1 MKWLIA
7 PFALIGLAAAAA
19 VFFWRKKSRSSYW
32 GQAKDKATSAVSN
45 AADQVKSA
53 VSS

>member
-7 PFALIGLAAAAA
+7 PFTLIGLAAVAG
-19 VFFWRKKSRSSYW
+19 VFFRRKKSTSSYW
-32 GQAKDKATSAVSN
+32 GQAKDKATSAVSG

>member
-7 PFALIGLAAAAA
+7 PLALIGLGAAAA
-19 VFFWRKKSRSSYW
+19 VFFWRRKSTSSYW
-32 GQAKDKATSAVSN
+32 GQAKDKATSAVSG
-45 AADQVKSA
+45 AAGQVKSA

>member
-7 PFALIGLAAAAA
+7 LLALIGLGAAAI
-19 VFFWRKKSRSSYW
+19 FRRRRSTSSYW
-32 GQAKDKATSAVSN
+32 GQAKDKATSAVSG